1 MSAPQ
6 GYSFE
11 PPPYPYPNG
20 GGGTNGSM
28 PAPPP
33 YSYDSPGPDYNPSG
47 QQNQPFNY
55 AGGGRGQQLFQA
67 PVQIVA
73 PNVVF
78 YTPVS
83 RVVEIRPQVV
93 MQTPTPTPMSR
104 PMANTGGTCCEC
116 NCAPPPC
123 LAIGTLLY
131 YLSLMI

>member
-6 GYSFE
+6 MYYFE
-11 PPPYPYPNG
+11 PPPYPYPSGN
-20 GGGTNGSM
+20 GGTNVSM

-33 YSYDSPGPDYNPSG
+33 YSYDSPGPDYNPG
-47 QQNQPFNY
+47 GRNQRENQPFNY
-55 AGGGRGQQLFQA
+55 AGGGRGEQPFQA

-73 PNVVF
+73 PNAVF

-93 MQTPTPTPMSR
+93 VQTLTPTPISR
-104 PMANTGGTCCEC
+104 PMVTTGGTCCEC

-123 LAIGTLLY
+123 LAIGIYCNT
-131 YLSLMI
+131 SH